1 MNKALVQFRIPG
13 AENRLRHG
21 IRLGHC
27 QSKAAP
33 PHLRSQGAI
42 SRRSTLRYQMLQK
55 RD

>member
-1 MNKALVQFRIPG
+1 MNKALVQFWIPG

-21 IRLGHC
+21 IRPGHC

-33 PHLRSQGAI
+33 PHPRSQGAI
-42 SRRSTLRYQMLQK
+42 PRRAALHYQMLQK